1 MINLLGKVDV
11 STQAFRDFLLVQYGI
26 RMQKCLGLTESTMR
40 HIGDEKVLLNNYKL
54 RVSGYCYAFKG
65 AASWETIE
73 LNQDGTV
80 LLPNRNTPQPSKE
93 LVEYVVAEL
102 ASKGMTEDEVRD
114 AFMRNSEEVARL
126 EIDAIKKAHT
136 KRMHAIA
143 TVIPKKDITQR

>member
-1 MINLLGKVDV
+1 
-11 STQAFRDFLLVQYGI
+11 
-26 RMQKCLGLTESTMR
+26 MR

-80 LLPNRNTPQPSKE
+80 LLPNRTEPQPSKE

-102 ASKGMTEDEVRD
+102 TSKGMSEDEVRD

-136 KRMHAIA
+136 QRMHAIA
-143 TVIPKKDITQR
+143 TVIPKKNITQR